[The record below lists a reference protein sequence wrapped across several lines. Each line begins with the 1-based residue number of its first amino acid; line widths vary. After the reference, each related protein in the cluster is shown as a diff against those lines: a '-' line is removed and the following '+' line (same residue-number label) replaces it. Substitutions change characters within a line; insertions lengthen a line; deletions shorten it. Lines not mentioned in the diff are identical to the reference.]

1 MGQNCGSTEELV
13 VVGKIGSPFGVKGW
27 LRVNSFTDPQ
37 SNIWDFDSW
46 FLVKNDQLNSFSN
59 NNLINNI
66 KHISNYN
73 NDINMDNNNI
83 YILSRFQ
90 ESRNKFLVLFQDIID
105 RTQASKL
112 TNKSIAIKRSDLPK
126 LTTDQY
132 YWVDLIGAKV
142 YNLSNFLLGCLD
154 HVFATAAHDIMV
166 IKNIENNKNIEYLI
180 PYSLKD
186 TVVKIDLENRII
198 IVNWK
203 VD

>member
-13 VVGKIGSPFGVKGW
+13 VIGKIGSPFGVKGW

-46 FLVKNDQLNSFSN
+46 FLLKNDQLNHFSN
-59 NNLINNI
+59 NNLINSA
-66 KHISNYN
+66 KHVSNLN
-73 NDINMDNNNI
+73 GLNANDNI
-83 YILSRFQ
+83 YRLSRLK

-180 PYSLKD
+180 PYSLSD

>member
-46 FLVKNDQLNSFSN
+46 FLLKNDQLNHFSN
-59 NNLINNI
+59 NNLINNA
-66 KHISNYN
+66 KYISNYN
-73 NDINMDNNNI
+73 DINIANNNI
-83 YILSRFQ
+83 YILSRFK
-90 ESRNKFLVLFQDIID
+90 ESRNKFLVLFKDIID

-126 LTTDQY
+126 LTTGQY

-142 YNLSNFLLGCLD
+142 YNSSNVLLGCLD

-166 IKNIENNKNIEYLI
+166 IKNFENIEYLI
-180 PYSLKD
+180 PYSLSD
-186 TVVKIDLENRII
+186 IVAKIDLENRII